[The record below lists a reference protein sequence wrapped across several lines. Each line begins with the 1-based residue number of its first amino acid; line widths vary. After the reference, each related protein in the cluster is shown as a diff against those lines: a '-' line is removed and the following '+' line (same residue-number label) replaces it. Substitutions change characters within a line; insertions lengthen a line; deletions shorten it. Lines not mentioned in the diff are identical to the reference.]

1 MTELAYEGVTV
12 VDMSQGVA
20 GPYCA
25 AMLGLHGAT
34 TIKVEPPDGD
44 WIRVMGGGQEGL
56 TALAIVSNLGKR
68 SICLDAKKPEGRAL
82 IEKMVSKADVLV
94 ENFRPG
100 VMQKLGLDYAALRAV
115 NPRLVYLSITGFGE
129 SGPWA
134 AKAGTDSVLQAYT
147 GMATL
152 NKEDSGRPRRLGMLV
167 PDTIGALYAVQC
179 VGAALYARTRTGQ
192 GRQIKVSLAECC
204 AAFQAAPIVDE
215 TLFADRY
222 KPPIAVPSGVFA
234 TADGFFVLLTLR
246 NDMWERFCRAIGRDA
261 WVTDPRYATNEG
273 RGEHSAEI
281 NRLVGEILST
291 RPSRAWVELLEAAD
305 VLCAEVQ
312 SYAQLRDHPQMKHM
326 GYFGELQQ
334 PPYGPLA
341 VPYLPGTERGD
352 SVRPA
357 PRAGQH
363 TRELLRELGYSAAE
377 IAAME
382 QSRIVVQRT

>member
-1 MTELAYEGVTV
+1 MTELGYEGVTV

-25 AMLGLHGAT
+25 AMLGLHGAS

-44 WIRVMGGGQEGL
+44 WIRLMGGGQDGM

-82 IEKMVSKADVLV
+82 VEKLASKADVLV

-100 VMQKLGLDYAALRAV
+100 VMQKLGLDYAALGAV
-115 NPRLVYLSITGFGE
+115 NPRLVYLSITGFGDA
-129 SGPWA
+129 GPWA

-179 VGAALYARTRTGQ
+179 VGAALYARTRTGR

-215 TLFADRY
+215 ALFADRY

-234 TADGFFVLLTLR
+234 TADGFIVLLTLR
-246 NDMWERFCRAIGRDA
+246 TDMWERFCRAIGRDA
-261 WVTDPRYATNEG
+261 WVNDPRYATNEG

-291 RPSRAWVELLEAAD
+291 RSSRAWVEVLEAAD

-312 SYAQLRDHPQMKHM
+312 TYAQLRDHPQMKHM
-326 GYFGELQQ
+326 GYFGELRQA
-334 PPYGPLA
+334 PYAPLS
-341 VPYLPGTERGD
+341 VPYLPGTERGGP
-352 SVRPA
+352 VRPA

-363 TRELLRELGYSAAE
+363 TRELLRELGCSATE

-382 QSRIVVQRT
+382 QARIVVQGT